1 MIAHYFHDYIYLY
14 IYIYMIYK
22 YGIYM
27 WYIYIYIYMVYI
39 YGNGKLFVCNIC
51 DIHAF
56 ICIYNVY
63 IICDVYT
70 QIYR

>member
-1 MIAHYFHDYIYLY
+1 MVYICDIYL
-14 IYIYMIYK
+14 
-22 YGIYM
+22 
-27 WYIYIYIYMVYI
+27 YIYIYIYMVYI

>member
-1 MIAHYFHDYIYLY
+1 MIAHCFHDYIYLY

-39 YGNGKLFVCNIC
+39 SGNGKLFVCNIC